1 MNENLKKVLEVL
13 GVDTSNGIAQQNS
26 PDAKAIKKKVLEE
39 LIVALSDIRKGSIFK
54 VDDVMEIINA
64 ELNK

>member
-13 GVDTSNGIAQQNS
+13 GVDTNTVIGTQNTQ
-26 PDAKAIKKKVLEE
+26 DAKAIKKKVLEE